1 MSDIFSGSL
10 VDAEAELVAG
20 GQLVVSHDVLTLQEI
35 LSLQYRYI
43 TNILTAQ
50 TLILFTLIDD
60 INIFAESLHS
70 GTSYAC
76 SGKVRKSTI
85 CMTRM
90 SNVVNSKK
98 TGNQADNTL
107 ATLLLLHSIVKNIL
121 QLKKLSSQICYFG
134 IEILRL
140 TMGH

>member
-1 MSDIFSGSL
+1 
-10 VDAEAELVAG
+10 
-20 GQLVVSHDVLTLQEI
+20 
-35 LSLQYRYI
+35 
-43 TNILTAQ
+43 
-50 TLILFTLIDD
+50 
-60 INIFAESLHS
+60 
-70 GTSYAC
+70 
-76 SGKVRKSTI
+76 
-85 CMTRM
+85 M